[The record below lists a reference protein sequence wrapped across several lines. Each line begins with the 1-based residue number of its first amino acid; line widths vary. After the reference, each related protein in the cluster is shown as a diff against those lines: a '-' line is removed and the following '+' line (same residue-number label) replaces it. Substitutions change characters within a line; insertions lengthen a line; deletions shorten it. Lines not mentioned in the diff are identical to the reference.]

1 VCSEATERAV
11 LRGGGVTLVLCVT
24 IPTDGQPSVASQL
37 TYLISAL
44 PPPLILATFACA
56 SLAYPAASRT
66 FRRDETVRW
75 VGDIIRREL
84 MRSYASHAPLQ
95 DASCVLLYNLTLH
108 VRGRSSCQRLRAG
121 GVLVVLEALRLHH
134 RDNMPLLA
142 RAAQLQA
149 QLLV

>member
-1 VCSEATERAV
+1 
-11 LRGGGVTLVLCVT
+11 
-24 IPTDGQPSVASQL
+24 
-37 TYLISAL
+37 
-44 PPPLILATFACA
+44 
-56 SLAYPAASRT
+56 
-66 FRRDETVRW
+66 
-75 VGDIIRREL
+75 